1 MAMMTSPGMMS
12 TRDYAAC
19 QFKVQ
24 GSLNLELLCWI
35 AVSARFSLVV
45 FDLDGTLV
53 DSWKDLADA
62 ANALVGEYGR
72 PSLPDAAIAEMI
84 GDGAGVLV
92 ERVCAAAGLEAEPP
106 DAVPRFLAIYDRV
119 MLNHTLPYPG
129 VPAMLAELG
138 SRVPL
143 AVLTNKPHEA
153 ARRMLE
159 AFDLARCFTACI
171 GSEAGFP
178 RKPDPVA
185 LWHLIEQAGATRDT
199 TVLVGDSAIDL
210 DTARRAGVRVCLARY
225 GFGYRPALEPLR
237 PGELAVDNPA
247 DLVRII

>member
-1 MAMMTSPGMMS
+1 MAPGHPK
-12 TRDYAAC
+12 
-19 QFKVQ
+19 FKV
-24 GSLNLELLCWI
+24 LLCYI
-35 AVSARFSLVV
+35 AVPASISLVV

-72 PSLPDAAIAEMI
+72 PALPDAAIAEMI

-92 ERVCAAAGLEAEPP
+92 QRVCTAAGLGTAPP

-119 MLNHTLPYPG
+119 MLNHTQPYPG
-129 VPAMLAELG
+129 VPAMLDALG
-138 SRVPL
+138 ARVPL

-153 ARRMLE
+153 TRRMLD
-159 AFDLARCFTACI
+159 AFDLARRFTACI

-178 RKPDPVA
+178 RKPDPTALCHLVA
-185 LWHLIEQAGATRDT
+185 QAGATRDT

-225 GFGYRPALEPLR
+225 GFGYRPEFEPLR
-237 PGELAVDNPA
+237 PGELAVDSPA